1 MVISSRGQK
10 QTHTKAFL
18 LKLSSPDFK
27 CVTGLTSLDT
37 HPNFQM
43 QVQTANPSYF
53 LVNHTIGFSVKMK
66 KRKKKMVFIFGFMFE
81 YIPTILI

>member
-53 LVNHTIGFSVKMK
+53 LVNHTTGFSVKMK
-66 KRKKKMVFIFGFMFE
+66 KRKKKKDGI
-81 YIPTILI
+81 YIWIYV